1 MYGPL
6 FSIKFEITCSNNL
19 QVYDTIQDSIDF
31 YEAKGKK
38 VNP

>member
-1 MYGPL
+1 MYSPL
-6 FSIKFEITCSNNL
+6 FSIKFEISNNL